1 LFSRPGAG
9 NFSTT
14 EVPKNDVADD
24 LEDLAATLATVLR
37 FLNRTIERK
46 VVDVATALHDE
57 VDDLA
62 GQVASITEANKALV
76 ESVNASDQS

>member
-1 LFSRPGAG
+1 M
-9 NFSTT
+9 
-14 EVPKNDVADD
+14 NDVADD

-62 GQVASITEANKALV
+62 GQVASIPEANKALV